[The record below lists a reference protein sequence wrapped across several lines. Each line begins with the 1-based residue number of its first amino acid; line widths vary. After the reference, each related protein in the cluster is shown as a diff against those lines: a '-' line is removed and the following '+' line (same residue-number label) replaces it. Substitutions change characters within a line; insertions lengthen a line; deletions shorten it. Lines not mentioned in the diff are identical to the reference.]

1 LNSVHRIDLPRVV
14 LVGWGV
20 LKSLSKV
27 FLELGLK
34 RPLIVTGRVTLG
46 IAGSRA
52 EGYLRDRGLNPE
64 LELCTEADLETVE
77 RIIEKAESIK
87 ADTIIGVGGGRT
99 IDVAK
104 LSAGESNAFFISVPT
119 TASHDGIASNL
130 ASVKG
135 LGQPYSLKAN
145 PPIAV
150 FADSQIISESPYRF
164 TASGCGDV
172 ISKAVSV
179 RDWRLAHEKKN
190 DYYGEYAGNLALLG
204 SDIIMRNVEKIRD
217 RTEDGYRTL
226 LEALVSCG
234 VSMSIAGSSRP
245 CSGSAHLISHALDMI
260 APGAA
265 LHGEQCGIG
274 TIMMA
279 KLHGLEWE
287 KIRGNLTT
295 LGAPTSAEELGIDGE
310 TLVKAIVK
318 AGTIRPKRYTIL
330 NETKLTRKS
339 ARKLAESCGL
349 V

>member
-1 LNSVHRIDLPRVV
+1 MNSVHRIDLPRVV

-150 FADSQIISESPYRF
+150 FADSQIISEYPYRF

-172 ISKAVSV
+172 ISEAVSV

-190 DYYGEYAGNLALLG
+190 DYYGE
-204 SDIIMRNVEKIRD
+204 
-217 RTEDGYRTL
+217 
-226 LEALVSCG
+226 
-234 VSMSIAGSSRP
+234 
-245 CSGSAHLISHALDMI
+245 
-260 APGAA
+260 
-265 LHGEQCGIG
+265 
-274 TIMMA
+274 
-279 KLHGLEWE
+279 
-287 KIRGNLTT
+287 
-295 LGAPTSAEELGIDGE
+295 
-310 TLVKAIVK
+310 
-318 AGTIRPKRYTIL
+318 
-330 NETKLTRKS
+330 
-339 ARKLAESCGL
+339 
-349 V
+349 

>member
-1 LNSVHRIDLPRVV
+1 MNSVHRIDLPRIV

-20 LKSLSKV
+20 LGSLGKV

-34 RPLIVTGRVTLG
+34 RPLIVTGRTTLG
-46 IAGSRA
+46 IAGSQA
-52 EGYLRDRGLNPE
+52 EEYLRDLGLKPE

-77 RIIEKAESIK
+77 RISEIAGSIE
-87 ADTIIGVGGGRT
+87 ADTVIGVGGGRT

-104 LSAGESNAFFISVPT
+104 LSAANSGAFFISVPT

-130 ASVKG
+130 ASIKG
-135 LGQPYSLKAN
+135 LGRPYSMKAN

-150 FADSQIISESPYRF
+150 LADSQVISESPFRF

-179 RDWRLAHEKKN
+179 RDWRLANEEKN
-190 DYYGEYAGNLALLG
+190 DYYGEYAGSLALMG
-204 SDIIMRNVEKIRD
+204 SSLIMRNSETIRD
-217 RTEDGYRTL
+217 RTEEGYRTL

-245 CSGSAHLISHALDMI
+245 CSGSAHLLSHALDMI

-265 LHGEQCGIG
+265 LHGEQCGVG

-279 KLHGLEWE
+279 KLHGLDWE
-287 KIRGNLTT
+287 RIRDSLATI
-295 LGAPTSAEELGIDGE
+295 GAPTTAEGLGIDGE
-310 TLVKAIVK
+310 TLVEALVK
-318 AGTIRPKRYTIL
+318 AGSIRPERYTIL
-330 NETKLTRKS
+330 NKVELTRKS
-339 ARKLAESCGL
+339 ARKLAESCEII
-349 V
+349 